1 MAVNITNISNIDS
14 VNDLG
19 QYAADATSGLFWG
32 LILMG
37 IFVIVVYNLRER
49 GVDNAV
55 MAASFSCFIISIFLL
70 NLGWVQLIFPI
81 AFGIFLGGSA
91 FYKYYNRNNQTPY

>member
-1 MAVNITNISNIDS
+1 MAVNVTNITNIAGF
-14 VNDLG
+14 NDLG

-37 IFVIVVYNLRER
+37 VFVIMVYNLRER

-55 MAASFSCFIISIFLL
+55 MASSFACFILSIFFL
-70 NLGWVQLIFPI
+70 NLGWVQLIYPI
-81 AFGIFLGGSA
+81 AFGIFIGGSA
-91 FYKYYNRNNQTPY
+91 FYKYYNRNNQSAY